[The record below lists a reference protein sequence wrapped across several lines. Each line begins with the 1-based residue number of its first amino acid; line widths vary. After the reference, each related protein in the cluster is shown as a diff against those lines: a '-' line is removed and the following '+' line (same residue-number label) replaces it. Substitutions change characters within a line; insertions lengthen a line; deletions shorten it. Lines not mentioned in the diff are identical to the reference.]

1 MLTSGDIAVTESRAK
16 QAMAEPASP
25 RLRHRILQ
33 AGGWAGT
40 GFVLDKVIAAIQ
52 FMVLARLLV
61 PADFGVMAA
70 SATIVLA
77 FMTISEV
84 GLEAALIAKAKVDHE
99 DLSVAWTIALA
110 RGFAMAVCLW
120 AAADVIE
127 QAMQMPQLASVLRV
141 HVWAVVLQGFRSP
154 VMAILLKNLDLR
166 RRVSMDL
173 VRRLIEA
180 GTTIGL
186 ALWFRNVWALLA
198 GQLVGVCV
206 GSFLSFWVAPFRPRL
221 SLSKQ
226 RLIEFLR
233 FGAYVNLTSLLVF
246 CVTSGGEFVVG
257 RVLGPEALGF
267 YILALALP
275 VMIGIRAPILI
286 TQISMPVYS
295 QLQLDKSGTVRTFGM
310 HFGLLVLVLS
320 PLGVIM
326 AVAAPEIVR
335 LLGGEKWMEAAEPLR
350 VLSIFMLCS
359 GITEAM
365 GSLQYGLGRPELPLR
380 VWIGQFV
387 IYAAAI
393 VPLTNLFGLVGA
405 AWALSLSYLCGCGLY
420 VFYTSRLLGAEAWPV
435 LSPLVRTLLPLVA
448 GLSLYLL
455 VRDTVGSTELALW
468 MLLALAALGV
478 GMYLLY
484 VWWVEYPR
492 LLKLWQA

>member
-1 MLTSGDIAVTESRAK
+1 MALTESQVK
-16 QAMAEPASP
+16 QAMAEPAPP

-33 AGGWAGT
+33 AGGWAGA

-52 FMVLARLLV
+52 LMVLARLLI

-77 FMTISEV
+77 FMTISEL
-84 GLEAALIAKAKVDHE
+84 GLESALISKAEVDCE
-99 DLSVAWTIALA
+99 DLAVAWTIAIA
-110 RGFAMAVCLW
+110 RGFAMAACLW
-120 AAADVIE
+120 AAADVIG

-141 HVWAVVLQGFRSP
+141 HVWALVLQGLRSP
-154 VMAILLKNLDLR
+154 AMAILLKNLDLR

-173 VRRLIEA
+173 VRRMIEA
-180 GTTIGL
+180 GTTITL
-186 ALWFRNVWALLA
+186 ALWFRNVWALMA

-206 GSFLSFWVAPFRPRL
+206 GSLLSYWVAPFRPSL
-221 SLSKQ
+221 SLSTQ
-226 RLIEFLR
+226 RLIKFLR

-246 CVTSGGEFVVG
+246 AVTSGGEFVVG
-257 RVLGPEALGF
+257 RVLGPEALGL
-267 YILALALP
+267 YTLALALP

-286 TQISMPVYS
+286 TQVSMPVYS
-295 QLQLDKSGTVRTFGM
+295 KLQLDKSGTVRAFGM

-320 PLGVIM
+320 PLAFIM

-335 LLGGEKWMEAAEPLR
+335 ILGGEKWMGAAEPLR
-350 VLSIFMLCS
+350 VLSIFALCS
-359 GITEAM
+359 GIAEAM

-387 IYAAAI
+387 IYAGAI
-393 VPLTNLFGLVGA
+393 VPLTNRYGLIGA
-405 AWALSLSYLCGCGLY
+405 AWALNLSYLCGCGLY
-420 VFYTSRLLGAEAWPV
+420 VFYTSRLLGVEAWSV
-435 LSPLVRTLLPLVA
+435 FSPLVRTLVPLVA

-455 VRDTVGSTELALW
+455 VRDTVGSTMPVPW
-468 MLLALAALGV
+468 MLLAWVVSAA